1 MISVSPGLPGN
12 AFGGTRTTAGIMIR
26 CGRAAAL
33 QPTGGCDFLADPQ
46 LNAPRAPIFWLPTAA
61 PAVVH
66 LIAVLPDIGLTGT
79 IPASSITDRKIDAD
93 ELSWVRLEDGVNLVG
108 EQVGDRPVGVLL
120 PLDGDWPI
128 RLAAAD
134 RLYHQ
139 LVDGNADSPITRQR
153 RERLKRALR
162 TIDGRQSGASYRTL
176 ATVFFGADRVAA
188 EPWKTSSLK
197 AQVARL
203 ASYGRMMIDH
213 GYRQLLQG
221 KYR

>member
-1 MISVSPGLPGN
+1 M
-12 AFGGTRTTAGIMIR
+12 
-26 CGRAAAL
+26 
-33 QPTGGCDFLADPQ
+33 
-46 LNAPRAPIFWLPTAA
+46 
-61 PAVVH
+61 VH
-66 LIAVLPDIGLTGT
+66 LIAVLPDIGLTAT
-79 IPASSITDRKIDAD
+79 IPSDSIADRKINAD
-93 ELSWVRLEDGVNLVG
+93 GLSWVRLEDGANLVG
-108 EQVGDRPVGVLL
+108 DQVGDRPVGLLL

-134 RLYHQ
+134 RLYHR
-139 LVDGNADSPITRQR
+139 LVGGNADPPITRQR

-203 ASYGRMMIDH
+203 ATHGRRMIDR

>member
-1 MISVSPGLPGN
+1 MV
-12 AFGGTRTTAGIMIR
+12 
-26 CGRAAAL
+26 
-33 QPTGGCDFLADPQ
+33 Q
-46 LNAPRAPIFWLPTAA
+46 
-61 PAVVH
+61 
-66 LIAVLPDIGLTGT
+66 LIAVLPDIGLTAS
-79 IPASSITDRKIDAD
+79 IPPESIADRKIDAD
-93 ELSWVRLEDGVNLVG
+93 GLSWVRLEDGTNLIG
-108 EQVGDRPVGVLL
+108 DQVGDRSVGLLL

-139 LVDGNADSPITRQR
+139 LVDGNADPPITRQR

-197 AQVARL
+197 AQMARL
-203 ASYGRMMIDH
+203 ASYGRMMIDR
-213 GYRQLLQG
+213 GYRQLLT
-221 KYR
+221 REFR

>member
-1 MISVSPGLPGN
+1 MRLQIGVS
-12 AFGGTRTTAGIMIR
+12 
-26 CGRAAAL
+26 
-33 QPTGGCDFLADPQ
+33 
-46 LNAPRAPIFWLPTAA
+46 
-61 PAVVH
+61 
-66 LIAVLPDIGLTGT
+66 
-79 IPASSITDRKIDAD
+79 
-93 ELSWVRLEDGVNLVG
+93 LVG
-108 EQVGDRPVGVLL
+108 DEISDQPVGILL
-120 PLDGDWPI
+120 PLDGDWPV

-139 LVDGNADSPITRQR
+139 LIARDTDPPITRQR

-162 TIDGRQSGASYRTL
+162 TIDGRQSGASYRAV
-176 ATVFFGADRVAA
+176 ATTFFGADRVAA

-203 ASYGRMMIDH
+203 NSYGRMMIDR

>member
-1 MISVSPGLPGN
+1 M
-12 AFGGTRTTAGIMIR
+12 
-26 CGRAAAL
+26 
-33 QPTGGCDFLADPQ
+33 
-46 LNAPRAPIFWLPTAA
+46 LNALGAPVFWLPAAA
-61 PAVVH
+61 PAVVQ
-66 LIAVLPDIGLTGT
+66 LIAALPDIDLTAA
-79 IPASSITDRKIDAD
+79 IPLDSIADRKIDAD
-93 ELSWVRLEDGVNLVG
+93 GLSWLQLVDGVNLVG
-108 EQVGDRPVGVLL
+108 NQLDGQPVGLLL
-120 PLDGDWPI
+120 PLDGDWSV

-134 RLYHQ
+134 RLYRQ
-139 LVDGNADSPITRQR
+139 LVDGDADPPITRQR

-203 ASYGRMMIDH
+203 ATHGRRMIDQ

>member
-1 MISVSPGLPGN
+1 MISTSRDWLGN
-12 AFGGTRTTAGIMIR
+12 AFGGIWAIARTTTG
-26 CGRAAAL
+26 CGRTAAL
-33 QPTGGCDFLADPQ
+33 RPIGGCDFLADPQ
-46 LNAPRAPIFWLPTAA
+46 LNALRAPIFWLPAAA

-66 LIAVLPDIGLTGT
+66 LIAVLPDIGLTAA
-79 IPASSITDRKIDAD
+79 IPSDIIADRKIDAD
-93 ELSWVRLEDGVNLVG
+93 GLSWVRLKDGVNLVG
-108 EQVGDRPVGVLL
+108 EQVGDRPVGLLL
-120 PLDGDWPI
+120 PLDGDWPV

-139 LVDGNADSPITRQR
+139 LVDDNADPPITRQR
-153 RERLKRALR
+153 RVRLKRALR

-176 ATVFFGADRVAA
+176 ATQFFGADRVAA

-197 AQVARL
+197 AQVSRL
-203 ASYGRMMIDH
+203 ATHGRRMIDQ